1 MSRDCCT
8 CHALEFLVLQL
19 WHADANDHVHPFAG
33 VVFDMLRPLVVG
45 GNGPVVGNDPVVE
58 AGEPVLGYLDD
69 GEAQVPVQVVTI
81 FKYCFFFVLICV
93 ICRRCG
99 KERVMLMRL
108 MESL

>member
-69 GEAQVPVQVVTI
+69 GEARVPVQVVTI
-81 FKYCFFFVLICV
+81 FQYCFFYLYLYVLFVGYV
-93 ICRRCG
+93 GRR
-99 KERVMLMRL
+99 E
-108 MESL
+108 